1 MNSRKKEVIGVLL
14 CMLSI
19 FIFLSFLSY
28 SPFDTPSL
36 SSEIARKNIMGIFGV
51 YISYYLMKFTFGWG
65 AFFLPLILAIM
76 VMHCFFER

>member
-14 CMLSI
+14 FMMSI

-28 SPFDTPSL
+28 SPFETPSGL

-51 YISYYLMKFTFGWG
+51 YISYYLMRIIHLLKKIMKF
-65 AFFLPLILAIM
+65 LK
-76 VMHCFFER
+76 